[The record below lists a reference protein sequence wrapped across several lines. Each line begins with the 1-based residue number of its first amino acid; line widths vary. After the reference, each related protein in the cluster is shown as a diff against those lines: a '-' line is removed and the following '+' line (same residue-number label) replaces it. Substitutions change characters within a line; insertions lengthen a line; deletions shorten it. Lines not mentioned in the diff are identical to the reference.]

1 MTIRPVLRPVPVT
14 ETQPRLVRAR
24 RRRPLAQAHTFI
36 VEAIRVIS
44 ATGAVKDVDPRRWAK
59 YGLEVE
65 P

>member
-1 MTIRPVLRPVPVT
+1 
-14 ETQPRLVRAR
+14 
-24 RRRPLAQAHTFI
+24 
-36 VEAIRVIS
+36 VIS